1 MADLDDRLELKIVA
15 ARGLAE
21 VAGGECSPYCVASI
35 GGDKQ
40 TTGVQSTTVDPV
52 WNASSLIFSG
62 LGEAGVDHV
71 VCVVKHKSGPGA
83 EDVVLGQVVV
93 DLQSAI
99 LSPGIASDEW
109 YALLPAPGQAP
120 TGQKLGELQLE
131 LAYFLQEGGVL
142 PDDFD
147 SDDSDAEAAKSQPN
161 MLEVHIFRA
170 RSLMLPG
177 KPVVDAYATLAVD
190 AAKQKTQIVPK
201 TNAPNFDA
209 KFQIPVAD
217 GALRLLLKVKN
228 RGILQNATIGQAV
241 VPMVEVASHGAAGVT
256 MWLRLDG
263 DGGLV
268 DGRGR
273 GEVEVF
279 MRWHYDAKYARS
291 FSRLLKA
298 AAALAL
304 SSGKMQRKMQPA
316 LSEAANPLLP
326 KASADELW
334 LLEQETFSRT
344 RLSVAEQLA
353 VDETREARV
362 MMAEKRLADLET
374 EHELLPG
381 DYQIQVL
388 GRTKKTRVIPKV
400 NSCVFDE
407 TLFFNFTKLSCAA
420 AEEATVSVAIFD
432 YDAFSQHDLIGVC
445 TFDLRAVHA
454 LPGHEL
460 YREWVGLVD
469 TKSSKDNGYQGY
481 LKLSI
486 TVLGPCDEQ
495 LSHDVEKEYQ
505 ADLDKELDSGGGLGG
520 MALVAQGPTAA
531 KFCYLVVYVWQAQDL
546 PKMYSGGLFSSA
558 GIEAYVRCD
567 FAGSTVKSSA
577 ISVKGRGSLAPVF
590 HEELWIPVTEPTQ
603 ARRIAVG
610 LWDYNS
616 FSKDKPVAHLYF
628 DYDDVHRSAD
638 EQTKGGFFTSL
649 FDSKKYKGTRPR
661 WHNLYGAPLGVQ
673 GRRGKLAN
681 RYADEAS
688 TYRGRLL
695 LSMEVI
701 TNPGRAAKQVG
712 RVDPFHFKPTAGLEP
727 SSAVYHLRVFA
738 VLGTG
743 LPVFKT
749 AGLGAVKMGLTVSIG
764 NHFVDL
770 PFKPIARGV
779 VEWNALEVLKGLE
792 LPLSLEELPDVCIY
806 LTRGAPKVLRV
817 CYARVPA
824 ALLLK
829 EQFQGEPTW
838 CVSLQPDK
846 ARTQRD
852 GGASLAANSGAVL
865 LQLGFGLAADA
876 LDVKFAWN
884 DAALLS
890 KVTEKKPYCLRVYVY
905 QARNLPA
912 SDARGRASGLLDPYV
927 KVRFCGDKA
936 RTAAA
941 SMTTSPVFYETLQ
954 RRPAFH
960 EELPSDLR
968 YGPDVVVWDHDNFS
982 KNSPMC
988 LLRLPLASCPLL
1000 NSETSNPPQ
1009 PTWLHMTDTNGEAL
1023 GAELLVAA
1031 ALIPKRSKAD
1041 KLNRAPDIKPIMRAA
1056 WLEVTSLGVRQLQG
1070 LPLRPAREP
1079 YVRMDVPS
1087 VGAEGGKETLVTKP
1101 SSKPSG
1107 RNANFLEKQLI
1118 YIELPENALFAPRM
1132 DLRVYDARVGL
1143 STGLQA
1149 PLLGACF
1156 IDLGSKMSWNSE
1168 GYTPPQMELFDDA
1181 AVRNRAEE
1189 EEQRLK
1195 NEADEEA
1202 ALEDDEDEA
1211 DAAAAASKKEVTFG
1225 DVEDGNL
1232 DDNASSEGDEAAQ
1245 DELERSGL
1253 VRSDGGTGAFDAMA
1267 ISDLPMILED
1277 MLFEEAQLQLALDLA
1292 AKEASEAK
1300 RGSSFLDMV
1309 EARLSAATRE
1319 APGEE
1324 VYKLSNLDIAFPSQ
1338 WAAADYLEGRDWWVE
1353 EGGKELEAFLKT
1365 KPFETY
1371 PVYRGK
1377 YHTESSKSTLRIVGY
1392 FKGVIRV
1399 LDADPVFEA
1408 QPFLPLK
1415 LIRPPQE
1422 YTARDDVRL
1431 YVIRGANLQPVDGNS
1446 CDPYLRVKLGSEVDE
1461 RPRDHRPKT
1470 LKPDFYETSE
1480 AATVLPGPSTLKI
1493 QVRDWNRF
1501 YPVHELVG
1509 ETHIDLEDRWFHRDW
1524 QKLDAVDARLASSN
1538 PLKPI
1543 EVRALRKESS
1553 SVVQGSLQLWVEVR
1567 RCDDARRDKAVELKG
1582 PDRRKFEVR
1591 IICWKSKDVPFEM
1604 GDYYCQFQ
1612 LGAARKQKTDVH
1624 WRCRK
1629 GKASWNWRICIP
1641 VELPLSSP
1649 EQGRLAIQLWDQD
1662 VFKWNDVLGDSQI
1675 DLYRWFLK
1683 AYQEQKSIEVFK
1695 TINDAVRRKRNA
1707 DQGLANDA
1715 DLEESDADSG
1725 SDSEDEDD
1733 EEAPAADAPASADVT
1748 LAGDLEAGAARDGGA
1763 PPGDSDAAKKDK
1775 DAASAPAAAP
1785 KKKKKKQ
1792 QQPSV
1797 SAEGDADAA
1806 ADKDAMY
1813 FVSQLKDMVGLGDL
1827 DATAQRA
1834 AVWVRLTYSDRKRNR
1849 VLDRGAVAISVEILP
1864 ADEAL
1869 LKPAGH
1875 GRSEP
1880 NTNPVLPP
1888 TADRLSFSYNPF
1900 AIFSA
1905 MLGPKL
1911 AFQIACCV
1919 CCVLLIVV
1927 IGVLGSYFTSVFSVL
1942 ESLGLAQ
1949 RR

>member
-381 DYQIQVL
+381 DYQIQVHILECRDLNAEDLNGLSDPYARVKVL

-838 CVSLQPDK
+838 YQLQPDK

-912 SDARGRASGLLDPYV
+912 SDASGLLDPYV

-954 RRPAFH
+954 FH

-968 YGPDVVVWDHDNFS
+968 YGPDVVVQVWDHDNFS

-1422 YTARDDVRL
+1422 YTVRL

-1470 LKPDFYETSE
+1470 LKPDFYET
-1480 AATVLPGPSTLKI
+1480 
-1493 QVRDWNRF
+1493 
-1501 YPVHELVG
+1501 
-1509 ETHIDLEDRWFHRDW
+1509 
-1524 QKLDAVDARLASSN
+1524 
-1538 PLKPI
+1538 
-1543 EVRALRKESS
+1543 
-1553 SVVQGSLQLWVEVR
+1553 
-1567 RCDDARRDKAVELKG
+1567 
-1582 PDRRKFEVR
+1582 FEFKTAPCCVWGA
-1591 IICWKSKDVPFEM
+1591 CWKTE
-1604 GDYYCQFQ
+1604 
-1612 LGAARKQKTDVH
+1612 T
-1624 WRCRK
+1624 
-1629 GKASWNWRICIP
+1629 
-1641 VELPLSSP
+1641 
-1649 EQGRLAIQLWDQD
+1649 
-1662 VFKWNDVLGDSQI
+1662 
-1675 DLYRWFLK
+1675 
-1683 AYQEQKSIEVFK
+1683 
-1695 TINDAVRRKRNA
+1695 T
-1707 DQGLANDA
+1707 
-1715 DLEESDADSG
+1715 ES
-1725 SDSEDEDD
+1725 
-1733 EEAPAADAPASADVT
+1733 
-1748 LAGDLEAGAARDGGA
+1748 GAARDAHRGDRHRKDGEKVGRGPRRGRPPKGA
-1763 PPGDSDAAKKDK
+1763 A
-1775 DAASAPAAAP
+1775 
-1785 KKKKKKQ
+1785 
-1792 QQPSV
+1792 
-1797 SAEGDADAA
+1797 
-1806 ADKDAMY
+1806 
-1813 FVSQLKDMVGLGDL
+1813 
-1827 DATAQRA
+1827 
-1834 AVWVRLTYSDRKRNR
+1834 
-1849 VLDRGAVAISVEILP
+1849 
-1864 ADEAL
+1864 
-1869 LKPAGH
+1869 
-1875 GRSEP
+1875 
-1880 NTNPVLPP
+1880 
-1888 TADRLSFSYNPF
+1888 
-1900 AIFSA
+1900 
-1905 MLGPKL
+1905 
-1911 AFQIACCV
+1911 
-1919 CCVLLIVV
+1919 
-1927 IGVLGSYFTSVFSVL
+1927 
-1942 ESLGLAQ
+1942 
-1949 RR
+1949 